1 MLMAMP
7 AMKKNAKLNDREQQL
22 LTQFNGLSN
31 EQQQSVLD
39 FVDFLAARQAASKE
53 SSENNAQATDQS
65 VGKSLGQS
73 LLNISE
79 QTDQQTP
86 LAIPRPAEESV
97 VKAIKRLTT
106 TYPMLNPDD
115 LLHQTSDLM
124 SAHIIQGR
132 SAKEVID
139 ELETIFQFAYQNK

>member
-7 AMKKNAKLNDREQQL
+7 AMKKTAKLNDTEQQL
-22 LTQFNGLSN
+22 LTQFNALSH

-39 FVDFLAARQAASKE
+39 FVDFLAARQVTSEKISKNNEQVTE
-53 SSENNAQATDQS
+53 SSTQN
-65 VGKSLGQS
+65 
-73 LLNISE
+73 LN
-79 QTDQQTP
+79 QLTP

-97 VKAIKRLTT
+97 VKAIKRLTA

-139 ELETIFQFAYQNK
+139 ELETIFQSAYQKNHDNEHDNK